1 MEEIKLW
8 AIKAKAPVASDASLL
23 FGAYSKTN
31 PKKSDWFNGDII
43 EEICCDLYDSFGNLV
58 EDIYEDEDE
67 DDRFDIFMQDVSFE
81 IYPAED
87 ESGMSEIIYDD
98 RWSEED

>member
-8 AIKAKAPVASDASLL
+8 AIRAKAPVASDASLL

-31 PKKSDWFNGDII
+31 PERSDWFGDDLI

-87 ESGMSEIIYDD
+87 ESGMSEIIYDE
-98 RWSEED
+98 RSEED

>member
-8 AIKAKAPVASDASLL
+8 AIRAKAPVASDASLL

-31 PKKSDWFNGDII
+31 PEKSDWFNGDII

-58 EDIYEDEDE
+58 EDIYEGEDE

-87 ESGMSEIIYDD
+87 ESGMSEIIYDE
-98 RWSEED
+98 RSEED

>member
-23 FGAYSKTN
+23 FGAYSKIN
-31 PKKSDWFNGDII
+31 PEKSDWFNGGII

-81 IYPAED
+81 IYPTED

>member
-31 PKKSDWFNGDII
+31 PEKSDWFNSDLI

>member
-8 AIKAKAPVASDASLL
+8 AIRAKAPVASDASLL

-31 PKKSDWFNGDII
+31 PERSDWFSGDLI

-81 IYPAED
+81 IYPVED
-87 ESGMSEIIYDD
+87 ENGMSEIIYDE
-98 RWSEED
+98 RSEED

>member
-8 AIKAKAPVASDASLL
+8 AIRAKAPVASDASLL

-31 PKKSDWFNGDII
+31 PEKSDWFNSDII

>member
-31 PKKSDWFNGDII
+31 PEKSDWFNSDII

-87 ESGMSEIIYDD
+87 ESGMSEIIYDE

>member
-31 PKKSDWFNGDII
+31 PEKSDWFNSDII

>member
-8 AIKAKAPVASDASLL
+8 AIRAKAPVASDASLL

-31 PKKSDWFNGDII
+31 PERSDWFGSDLI

-87 ESGMSEIIYDD
+87 ESGMSEIIYDE
-98 RWSEED
+98 RSEED

>member
-23 FGAYSKTN
+23 FGAYSKIN
-31 PKKSDWFNGDII
+31 PEKSDWFDGDLI
-43 EEICCDLYDSFGNLV
+43 EEICYDLYDSFGNLV

-81 IYPAED
+81 IYPTED
-87 ESGMSEIIYDD
+87 ESGMSEIIYDE
-98 RWSEED
+98 RSEED

>member
-31 PKKSDWFNGDII
+31 PEKSDWFNSDII
-43 EEICCDLYDSFGNLV
+43 EEICYDLYDSFGNLV

>member
-31 PKKSDWFNGDII
+31 PKRSDWFDGDLI
-43 EEICCDLYDSFGNLV
+43 EEICYDLYDNFGNLV

-67 DDRFDIFMQDVSFE
+67 DDRFDMFMQDVSFE
-81 IYPAED
+81 IYPAKD
-87 ESGMSEIIYDD
+87 ESGMSEIIYDE
-98 RWSEED
+98 RSEED